1 MADTATRMQD
11 NLQSMG
17 KTVEN
22 AASNAATSVR
32 DAAGVVGERVRG
44 AASNVS
50 KSAEAA
56 AGYLGERA
64 EDATAAFGTG
74 LKSAG
79 DAIRQ
84 NAPQSGRLAQASDAI
99 AQSFIDSGNYVEE
112 QGLEGMANDVATLI
126 RRNPIPALLI
136 GIGLAVWI
144 TRSMQSRR

>member
-11 NLQSMG
+11 NLQAMG

-22 AASNAATSVR
+22 AAANASANVR
-32 DAAGVVGERVRG
+32 DAANMVGDRVRT
-44 AASNVS
+44 AANSAS

-56 AGYLGERA
+56 AGYLGDRA
-64 EDATAAFGTG
+64 EDATAAVGSG

-84 NAPQSGRLAQASDAI
+84 NAPQGGRLGQASDMI
-99 AQSFIDSGNYVEE
+99 AQGFIDSGNYVEE
-112 QGLEGMANDVATLI
+112 QGLQGMVCDVATLI

-136 GIGLAVWI
+136 GVGLAVWI
-144 TRSMQSRR
+144 TRSLQPRR